1 MTMGGTS
8 QTSTEAR
15 DSKRSE
21 DATERELVP
30 RLAVNQTS
38 SNKASAGCAGVLQAL
53 DLLYWDAADAAD
65 AAVVEAREEIIDEL
79 IALLN
84 QVMLYIIIVHSSTTE
99 GFNLLFNDK
108 IEESTRELSKHN
120 NAFGKTGLGIIL
132 FLQAALGMEDGMM
145 ERAQDQLLQAEKAA
159 DSAKRE
165 CSNAKHNKT
174 RFASAAPYVWLITRT
189 KQQPNSSSQELL
201 VAANVIGQSMTQILT
216 ESSVEMI
223 KAIYKL
229 NRSYKLY
236 NNSFLTVFPGGAA
249 SLPDTPIAS
258 PSLSRQ
264 QSTQTLNKPAPPKP
278 QKSFLAKKFGSFLGG
293 AGGGTNTAQITTP
306 QPPSDEVEEFVM
318 SGACFGFGLFGLV
331 FSLMPPKL
339 KKLIN
344 VFGFKSDRKE
354 ALKALSLSASYKD
367 VHSSFAALTLLFY
380 TSSTLLLAGWNADSE
395 NDMRMFEKI
404 LKSCEERYPDGTL
417 WTLNRAKLERI
428 NGNADKALEILGSTL
443 NKDGGFPQAE
453 VIIVFE
459 YAWLLLAENRYQD
472 SAQYFLHLMKLNSWS
487 HATYTLLAAGCHL
500 SHAQEVP
507 SLLNA
512 KKLGGRNMPMED
524 FAQRK
529 IAFWKRKHERRVGA
543 CAKQGISVDP
553 ERWDLA
559 IKISPADEMACF
571 WNSYGK
577 ITRHAAIKHMESLC
591 QLTPAPLIE
600 THLVDMTK
608 AEGSAGAGAGTME
621 DLDTLDEKAVRCLL
635 LGILHRAIGEL
646 ALSRRYLD
654 ECVSYRGQITDDTW
668 APAFAAYELAVLELN
683 ECDRLTAKSRSD
695 SGTPDSSAAS
705 FSTAREGEDAE
716 GEKAEKAETDEKTVE
731 PSNAKTS
738 KDIWKR
744 GIDASEKH
752 LALVASGE
760 FGTTYDLEG
769 RQGTRM
775 YLLKDEI
782 QTKKAQMEL

>member
-8 QTSTEAR
+8 QTSAEAR

-38 SNKASAGCAGVLQAL
+38 SNKASAGCAGVLQGDTGLDFEFNSKILKRRRLAL
-53 DLLYWDAADAAD
+53 DLLYWDAADAA
-65 AAVVEAREEIIDEL
+65 VVEPREEIIDEL

-174 RFASAAPYVWLITRT
+174 RFASAAPY
-189 KQQPNSSSQELL
+189 ELL

-380 TSSTLLLAGWNADSE
+380 TSSTLLLAVVKKGERRRDTK
-395 NDMRMFEKI
+395 MYI
-404 LKSCEERYPDGTL
+404 HIHRYPDGTL

-646 ALSRRYLD
+646 ALSRKYLD

-731 PSNAKTS
+731 PSTAKTS